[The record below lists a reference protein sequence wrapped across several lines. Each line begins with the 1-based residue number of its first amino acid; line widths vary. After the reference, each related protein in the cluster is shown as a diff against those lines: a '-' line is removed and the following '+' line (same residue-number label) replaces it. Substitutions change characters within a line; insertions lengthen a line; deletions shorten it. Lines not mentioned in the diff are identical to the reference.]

1 MNNLRPFTYSDE
13 IYGVR
18 VKPITEDGNKVS
30 VLYDGLLVHS
40 GAKKIVIHA
49 GFGDLN
55 NWKDVLEV
63 EMNKSQTGFE
73 AFIEMKDKQLNF
85 CFKDNISN
93 WDNNSGNN
101 WVYRIYQ

>member
-1 MNNLRPFTYSDE
+1 MNNLRPYTYSDQ

-18 VKPITEDGNKVS
+18 VKPVTEDGNKVS
-30 VLYDGLLVHS
+30 VLYDGLLARS
-40 GAKKIVIHA
+40 GADKIVLHA
-49 GFGDLN
+49 GFGELN
-55 NWKDVLEV
+55 NWQYVVEV

-73 AFIEMKDKQLNF
+73 ASLDMKDKQLNF
-85 CFKDNISN
+85 CFKDNLSN